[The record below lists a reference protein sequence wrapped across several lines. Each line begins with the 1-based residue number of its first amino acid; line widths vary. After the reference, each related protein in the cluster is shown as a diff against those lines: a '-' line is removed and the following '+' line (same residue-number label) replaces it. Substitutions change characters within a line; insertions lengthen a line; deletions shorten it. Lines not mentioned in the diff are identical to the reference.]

1 MDHVPAE
8 PPIDQ
13 YGPMPEDVEV
23 DLKGQARSPDGDHRF
38 KTLVAM
44 LVVVFALIALALVLL

>member
-1 MDHVPAE
+1 
-8 PPIDQ
+8 
-13 YGPMPEDVEV
+13 MPEDVEV

-38 KTLVAM
+38 KTLIAM